1 MTFRQIYDRII
12 VLRKKEERKM
22 KLSLIIPCYNEEGSL
37 TPLYNELIRVSK
49 EMSSYDFEYIFVD
62 DGSKDKTLEIIK
74 DLAKNDERITY
85 IAFSKN
91 FGKESAMYAG
101 FCNATGDYVAVMD
114 ADMQDPPALL
124 PKMVEIL
131 ESGEYDSVATRRVDR
146 KGEPPVRSLF
156 ANIFYMLFKRV
167 SNVSI
172 VSGARDFRLM
182 KREMVDAIVAMCEHN
197 RFSKGIFGWIGFKT
211 YWLPFENVERVA
223 GQSKW
228 SFWKLFK
235 YSFDGIC
242 AFSDKLLYLP
252 FYLSLFLALVSTAP
266 LAYFIYFCA
275 TFGFWMGYPALACSL
290 ILFTILAIGTLL
302 FLCLGI
308 LGAYVSKI
316 HGDTKGRPHYIVA
329 QTNKKDVVRK

>member
-1 MTFRQIYDRII
+1 
-12 VLRKKEERKM
+12 M

-37 TPLYNELIRVSK
+37 APLYNELIRVSK
-49 EMSSYDFEYIFVD
+49 EMADYDFEYIFVD
-62 DGSKDKTLEIIK
+62 DGSKDNTLSIIK
-74 DLAKNDERITY
+74 DLAKNDNRITY

-101 FCNATGDYVAVMD
+101 FCNSTGDYVAVMD

-131 ESGEYDSVATRRVDR
+131 ESGEYDSVATRRVTR
-146 KGEPPVRSLF
+146 KGEPPMRSFF
-156 ANIFYMLFKRV
+156 ANMFYRIFKRV
-167 SNVSI
+167 SDVSI

-228 SFWKLFK
+228 SFGKLLK
-235 YSFDGIC
+235 YSFDGIY
-242 AFSDKLLYLP
+242 AFSDKALNLP
-252 FYLSLFLALVSTAP
+252 FYLSGFLALASTAP
-266 LAYFIYFCA
+266 LAYFIYYFI
-275 TFGFWMGYPALACSL
+275 TFGFWMGSPAITGSL
-290 ILFTILAIGTLL
+290 ILFSVLAIGSLL
-302 FLCLGI
+302 FLSLGI

-316 HGDTKGRPHYIVA
+316 YGEVKGRPHYIVA
-329 QTNKKDVVRK
+329 QTNKKDVVKK

>member
-1 MTFRQIYDRII
+1 M
-12 VLRKKEERKM
+12 
-22 KLSLIIPCYNEEGSL
+22 
-37 TPLYNELIRVSK
+37 PLYNELTRVSQ
-49 EMSSYDFEYIFVD
+49 EMSSYEFEYIFVD
-62 DGSKDKTLEIIK
+62 DGSKDKTLSVIK
-74 DLAKNDERITY
+74 DLSKNDGRVTY

-91 FGKESAMYAG
+91 FGKEAAMYAG
-101 FCNATGDYVAVMD
+101 FCNSTGDYVAVMD
-114 ADMQDPPALL
+114 ADMQDPPSLL

-156 ANIFYMLFKRV
+156 ANMFYMLFRRV

-182 KREMVDAIVAMCEHN
+182 KREMVDAIVSMCEHN

-223 GQSKW
+223 GKSKW
-228 SFWKLFK
+228 SFWKLLK
-235 YSFDGIC
+235 YSFDGIF

-252 FYLSLFLALVSTAP
+252 FYLSGFLGLTSTAP
-266 LAYFIYFCA
+266 LAYFIYYWA
-275 TFGFWMGYPALACSL
+275 THSFWMGYPAMTASL
-290 ILFTILAIGTLL
+290 ILFSILAIGSLL

-316 HGDTKGRPHYIVA
+316 HGEVKGRPHYIIA